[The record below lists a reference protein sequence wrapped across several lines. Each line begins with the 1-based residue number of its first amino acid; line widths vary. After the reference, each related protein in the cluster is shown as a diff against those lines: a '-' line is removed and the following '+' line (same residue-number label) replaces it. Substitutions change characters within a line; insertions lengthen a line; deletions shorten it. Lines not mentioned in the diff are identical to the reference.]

1 MKEAINEV
9 KSSKYAFLE
18 ASQTMLQ
25 ILSLCNY
32 LMNSFVFEMFLES
45 TDDLCNII
53 EMGPNLFTGQHVMA
67 WKKDFVY
74 GPLLNY
80 K

>member
-25 ILSLCNY
+25 ILSWCNY
-32 LMNSFVFEMFLES
+32 LMNNFVFEMFRDMLS
-45 TDDLCNII
+45 RVVVCLVKL
-53 EMGPNLFTGQHVMA
+53 GA
-67 WKKDFVY
+67 
-74 GPLLNY
+74 
-80 K
+80 